1 MFFQSFT
8 LLYISKKGKSG
19 RIMKKNTY
27 QTIIFELNQTGQVS
41 QKLLLSLSAPIVI
54 KMFYNLFGP
63 TGTHQLSEN
72 GYNKILS
79 VLKETDDK
87 LPNMPVPF
95 ASSTLTQLFYEK
107 IGQHITGET
116 GFEEDSEN
124 FEEITDDLVVD
135 DLLDLLNFAKVDFDD
150 EYADYIKNRLLQ
162 LCSISR

>member
-1 MFFQSFT
+1 
-8 LLYISKKGKSG
+8 
-19 RIMKKNTY
+19 MKKNTY

-162 LCSISR
+162 LCSISQ

>member
-1 MFFQSFT
+1 
-8 LLYISKKGKSG
+8 
-19 RIMKKNTY
+19 MKKNTY
-27 QTIIFELNQTGQVS
+27 QTIISELNQTGQVS

-72 GYNKILS
+72 GYKKILNE
-79 VLKETDDK
+79 LKETKDK
-87 LPNMPVPF
+87 LPSMPVPF

-162 LCSISR
+162 LCSISQ

>member
-27 QTIIFELNQTGQVS
+27 QTIIFELNQTGQVLH
-41 QKLLLSLSAPIVI
+41 KLLLSLSAPIVI

-87 LPNMPVPF
+87 LPSMPVPF

-116 GFEEDSEN
+116 DFEEDSEN

-162 LCSISR
+162 LCSISQ

>member
-8 LLYISKKGKSG
+8 LLYISKKGKSE

-27 QTIIFELNQTGQVS
+27 QTISFELNQTGQVS

-72 GYNKILS
+72 GYNKIHTE
-79 VLKETDDK
+79 LKETDDK
-87 LPNMPVPF
+87 LPSMPVPF

-116 GFEEDSEN
+116 DFEEDSEN

-162 LCSISR
+162 LCSISQ